1 MTTWNSQAVRMVE
14 LSAAD
19 AHLWLPGALDVYVAA
34 MKYPR
39 GTAQQRHPLWREHLY
54 RPGWRGVATLAP
66 APEDIAND
74 DPRLVRRDDNPI
86 APAPEI
92 LTGIAYGYPSGHS
105 QWWNQ
110 QLRQGLARIGHTRE
124 QIAQITDDYFE
135 LTELHVHPQ
144 AQGHGTGQW
153 LLTRLLDGVG
163 SSKVLLSTPE
173 VPGEEN
179 RAWRLY
185 RRLGFVDVLRQF
197 TFAGDPRRFAILGR
211 GLPL

>member
-1 MTTWNSQAVRMVE
+1 MTTRNPGAVRMVE
-14 LSAAD
+14 LDAAD
-19 AHLWLPGALDVYVAA
+19 AHLWLPAALDVYVTA
-34 MKYPR
+34 MNYPR
-39 GTAQQRHPLWREHLY
+39 GTAQQRYPLWREHLH
-54 RPGWRGVATLAP
+54 RPGWRGVAALSP
-66 APEDIAND
+66 GPEGVATDH
-74 DPRLVRRDDNPI
+74 RLVRRDDNPI

-92 LTGIAYGYPSGHS
+92 LTGIAYGYPGGAS

-110 QLRQGLARIGHTRE
+110 QLRQGLARVGYTRE
-124 QIAQITDDYFE
+124 QIATIADDYFE

-144 AQGHGTGQW
+144 AQGQGVGQW
-153 LLTRLLDGVG
+153 LLTRLLDGVPAP
-163 SSKVLLSTPE
+163 KVLLSTPE

-197 TFAGDPRRFAILGR
+197 TFAGDPRQFAILGR